1 MERYVSLDPGVTT
14 GTCILEPSGHIVVTQ
29 AAFSHTT
36 LVQYLNAL
44 EPTKLIYETFQYRR
58 VPNADLTAVELIGVL
73 KLWSANSDVELI
85 PQAPATKTLW
95 DDLKLKKMGLYKAK
109 NPHSMDAL
117 RHMLYYVTTKDDP
130 LKDHFLNMLAAQT
143 LS

>member
-1 MERYVSLDPGVTT
+1 MERYVSLDTGVTT
-14 GTCILEPSGHIVVTQ
+14 GTCILEPSGHMVVTQ

-44 EPTKLIYETFQYRR
+44 EPTKLIYESFQYRR

-73 KLWSANSDVELI
+73 KLWGANSDTEI
-85 PQAPATKTLW
+85 ISQTPSTKTLW

-117 RHMLYYVTTKDDP
+117 RHMLYYVTTNDEP
-130 LKDHFLNMLAAQT
+130 LKEYFLDMLAPEV
-143 LS
+143 SS